1 MTAPSPPLHASL
13 LTVRGL
19 TRAFGSTR
27 ALDGV
32 DLTVKA
38 GEVHALLGANGA
50 GKSTLLAIVAGIES
64 ADTGDLEVAAGGSRD
79 RPSVA
84 IVYQELSL
92 LPHLSVLENIATH
105 ELLLAG
111 RARGR
116 RRRARA
122 AARAALASL
131 GQDTVID
138 LAARVGDLPLDR
150 QQMVE
155 IARGLAQGA
164 RLLLLDEPTASLN
177 RPQVERLFTVLR
189 GLTADGVGVV
199 LVSHRF
205 REIREVADVATVLR
219 DGRTVA
225 DRVPLT
231 DIDDQALLTAMVG
244 DAARALDRPTPVAD
258 AVTGEPPLL
267 ELPDTEAPLRV
278 GPGEVVGITSLD
290 PSAASD
296 LLLRAWGDR
305 PHPPGQTMRVL
316 GRSTA
321 RWSPR
326 RAVRAGVGYVSGN
339 RARDGVW
346 GNLSVLEHLV
356 GPQRVARRRLIARP
370 DVAAARRLVDR
381 FAIKLPDLTAP
392 PGALSGGNQQKM
404 LFARWAPLGVRL
416 LLLDDPTRG
425 VDLHAKVDIFQ
436 AIDEIATDGGGAL
449 WWSSDPEELVAR
461 CHRVHV
467 LVGAQVTATLTGTEL
482 TETQIVDALNASGTP
497 AAGTPP
503 LLAGSVDPVRPAGHA
518 GSVEG
523 EIQ

>member
-1 MTAPSPPLHASL
+1 M
-13 LTVRGL
+13 TVRGP

-122 AARAALASL
+122 AARAALASP

-164 RLLLLDEPTASLN
+164 QLLLLDEPTASLN

-231 DIDDQALLTAMVG
+231 DIDDQALLTTMVG

-305 PHPPGQTMRVL
+305 SHPPGQTMRVL

-356 GPQRVARRRLIARP
+356 LRRRRAETVARVARPGRRLYASPARP
-370 DVAAARRLVDR
+370 RSALRRYGRSQHGSRARRRSGPCRGSGRWRRVHR
-381 FAIKLPDLTAP
+381 RARQTRPTPHHRRPLPVP
-392 PGALSGGNQQKM
+392 PAEDFQVVRRTGQGG
-404 LFARWAPLGVRL
+404 R
-416 LLLDDPTRG
+416 
-425 VDLHAKVDIFQ
+425 
-436 AIDEIATDGGGAL
+436 
-449 WWSSDPEELVAR
+449 LVAR
-461 CHRVHV
+461 GPVAGPPSRKEPRATRVD
-467 LVGAQVTATLTGTEL
+467 
-482 TETQIVDALNASGTP
+482 DADLRRMG
-497 AAGTPP
+497 
-503 LLAGSVDPVRPAGHA
+503 
-518 GSVEG
+518 
-523 EIQ
+523 